1 VHASTRYERRKRD
14 IGLYAMNYG
23 TAYVA
28 SVAVYSSYTQVL
40 RALMEADAYPGMV
53 MVHATKVKVNG
64 EYTTGLSVTILIP
77 SYVLF

>member
-1 VHASTRYERRKRD
+1 MS
-14 IGLYAMNYG
+14 YG

-53 MVHATKVKVNG
+53 MVCATKVNG
-64 EYTTGLSVTILIP
+64 EYTAGLSVTIRIP